1 MTLEPL
7 TAVDFP
13 KEADRLNCGC
23 YAVRIHAPE
32 SAQRV
37 EVAFNQGKWRP
48 CLKRNGFW
56 WFDWTIRWPGEH
68 EIAARA
74 VWPDGS
80 HSHSAP
86 IHCYVP

>member
-1 MTLEPL
+1 MSLEPL
-7 TAVDFP
+7 TGVDCP
-13 KEADRLNCGC
+13 HEAERLNVGQ
-23 YAVRIHAPE
+23 YAIRVHAPE

-37 EVAFNQGKWRP
+37 EVCFNQGRWRV
-48 CLKRNGFW
+48 CRKDGSYW
-56 WFDWTIRWPGEH
+56 WFDWSIRWPGEH

-86 IHCYVP
+86 VHCYVP